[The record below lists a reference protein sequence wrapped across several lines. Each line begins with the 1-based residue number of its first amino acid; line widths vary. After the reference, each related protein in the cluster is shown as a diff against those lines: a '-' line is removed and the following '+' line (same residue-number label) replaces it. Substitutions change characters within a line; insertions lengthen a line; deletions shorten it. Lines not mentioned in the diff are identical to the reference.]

1 MALIGIDVGSTSTSA
16 AYWDGTAARMIELN
30 NSGATIL
37 PSVVTIVDG
46 DAYVGD
52 EAIELGR
59 QYPDFM
65 FRNFKRRI
73 GEKWHEDEDTG
84 HQTCNGPGDLLHYRG
99 PNGQVYSPV
108 ELYSYV
114 LRDLINSANEY
125 LAPQESVTGAVLCV
139 PADFTPAQVQGVEEA
154 ARLAGITQFYTLE
167 EPVAA
172 ALANNVDVKKAR
184 LYPVVDLGGGTLDL
198 SIVKVGSGLIQ
209 VFAKNGIRDLGG
221 VDWDERLRDYI
232 VNLWRTEHGADLT
245 VRDAPMIRLGVEA
258 EAVKKR
264 LSDKSDTVFR
274 VDDIDRTKDGVTL
287 HVNYKIDQRTF
298 DELTVDLR
306 DRIIGACKALLASA
320 KDKDQNFSLR
330 DLQEPLLVGGM
341 TRCPSVRDAVTDF
354 FGKSPKKDGVPEQVV
369 ALGAA
374 IKAAII
380 EGRRPDVTVS
390 NVTNHAYGIE
400 TVNNIPAILIPRNR
414 SYPFEERITLSNP
427 EAMQTEISVRWLIA
441 DKTRATD
448 CDVIWS
454 ADIPIEPV
462 EAEAARIPMLVKMD
476 EQGRISVQCLEHQY
490 EGAA

>member
-1 MALIGIDVGSTSTSA
+1 
-16 AYWDGTAARMIELN
+16 MIELN

-37 PSVVTIVDG
+37 PSVVAIANGEV
-46 DAYVGD
+46 YVGE
-52 EAIELGR
+52 EAIEIGR
-59 QYPDFM
+59 QFPDFM

-99 PNGQVYSPV
+99 PEGVVYSPV

-114 LRDLINSANEY
+114 LHALLQRANEY

-154 ARLAGITQFYTLE
+154 ARLAGLTQFHTLE

-172 ALANNVDVKKAR
+172 GLANNVDAKKAR

-198 SIVKVGSGLIQ
+198 SILKVGSGLIQ
-209 VFAKNGIRDLGG
+209 VFAKTGIRDLGG
-221 VDWDERLRDYI
+221 VDWDDRLRSYAA
-232 VNLWRTEHGADLT
+232 NLFRTEHGIDLT
-245 VRDAPMIRLGVEA
+245 ARDAPMIRLGVEA
-258 EAVKKR
+258 EAVKRR
-264 LSDKSDTVFR
+264 LSDKSETVFR

-287 HVNYKIDQRTF
+287 HSNFKIDQRTF

-306 DRIIGACKALLASA
+306 DRILGACKALLARA
-320 KDKDQNFSLR
+320 KDKDVNFSLK
-330 DLQEPLLVGGM
+330 DLQPPLFVGGM
-341 TRCPSVRDAVTDF
+341 MRCPGVRDAVSDF
-354 FGKSPKKDGVPEQVV
+354 FGKAPRKEGVPEEVV

-427 EAMQTEISVRWLIA
+427 DDMQSEISVRWIIA

-448 CDVIWS
+448 CEVIWS

>member
-1 MALIGIDVGSTSTSA
+1 MIVGIDVGSTSTSC
-16 AYWDGTAARMIELN
+16 AYWDGSAARMVELN

-37 PSVVTIVDG
+37 PSVVTIANGEV
-46 DAYVGD
+46 YVGD
-52 EAIELGR
+52 EAIEMGR
-59 QYPDFM
+59 QFPDFM

-99 PNGQVYSPV
+99 PDGEVYSPV

-114 LRDLINSANEY
+114 LRDLITSANEY
-125 LAPQESVTGAVLCV
+125 LAPQESVTGVVLCV
-139 PADFTPAQVQGVEEA
+139 PADFTRLQIMGVEEA
-154 ARLAGITQFYTLE
+154 AKLAGVTVAHTLE

-172 ALANNVDVKKAR
+172 ALANNVDGKKAR
-184 LYPVVDLGGGTLDL
+184 RYAVVDLGGGTLDL
-198 SIVKVGSGLIQ
+198 SIVKTGGGLID

-232 VNLWRTEHGADLT
+232 VNLWRTEHGTDLT

-264 LSDKSDTVFR
+264 LSDKDNTVFR

-306 DRIIGACKALLASA
+306 DRIIGACKALMASA
-320 KDKDQNFSLR
+320 KDKDPNFSLR
-330 DLQEPLLVGGM
+330 DIHEVLLVGGM

-427 EAMQTEISVRWLIA
+427 DDMQTEISVRWLIA

-448 CDVIWS
+448 CEVIWS

>member
-1 MALIGIDVGSTSTSA
+1 MKIGIDVGSSSTSA
-16 AYWDGTAARMIELN
+16 AYWDGTAARMVELN
-30 NSGATIL
+30 NSGDTIL
-37 PSVVTIVDG
+37 PSVVTIANGEV
-46 DAYVGD
+46 YVGE

-59 QYPDFM
+59 QFPDFM

-73 GEKWHEDEDTG
+73 GERWHEDEDTG

-99 PNGQVYSPV
+99 PDGEVYSPV

-114 LRDLINSANEY
+114 LRDLIESANAY
-125 LAPQESVTGAVLCV
+125 LQPLETVDGAVLCV
-139 PADFTPAQVQGVEEA
+139 PADFTPAQIQGVEEA
-154 ARLAGITQFYTLE
+154 ARLAGLTTFHTIE

-172 ALANNVDVKKAR
+172 ALANNVDVKKTRRYA
-184 LYPVVDLGGGTLDL
+184 VVDLGGGTLDCSL
-198 SIVKVGSGLIQ
+198 LATGNGLVKVIS
-209 VFAKNGIRDLGG
+209 KNGIRDLGG

-232 VNLWRTEHGADLT
+232 VNLWRTEHGTDLT

-264 LSDKSDTVFR
+264 LSDKPDTLFR

-306 DRIIGACKALLASA
+306 ERIIGACKALIASA
-320 KDKDQNFSLR
+320 KERDANFTLR
-330 DLQEPLLVGGM
+330 DIHEVLLVGGM

-354 FGKSPKKDGVPEQVV
+354 FGKAPKKDGVPEQVV

-427 EAMQTEISVRWLIA
+427 EAMQAEISVRWLVA

-448 CDVIWS
+448 CELIWS

-476 EQGRISVQCLEHQY
+476 EGGRLSVQCLEHSY